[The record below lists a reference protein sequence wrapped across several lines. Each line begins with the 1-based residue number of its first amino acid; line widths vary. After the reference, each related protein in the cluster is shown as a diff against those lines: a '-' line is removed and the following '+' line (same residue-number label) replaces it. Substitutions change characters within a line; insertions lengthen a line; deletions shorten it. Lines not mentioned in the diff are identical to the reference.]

1 MLFIIMYK
9 NVKNP
14 YVYYY
19 SNENLK
25 EYNLIS
31 WAFYRIKFCIF
42 FEVFRRYYSKR
53 FLRLLSDWLK
63 EKMLQAYFNKVLKE
77 EISPGLISAVSPAKQ
92 PKQLLQQN
100 LPEPLKLLG
109 QKAIQYPQR
118 NRFQL
123 PVDENV
129 TLMRLHPILGT
140 TSLPHS

>member
-1 MLFIIMYK
+1 
-9 NVKNP
+9 
-14 YVYYY
+14 
-19 SNENLK
+19 
-25 EYNLIS
+25 
-31 WAFYRIKFCIF
+31 
-42 FEVFRRYYSKR
+42 
-53 FLRLLSDWLK
+53 
-63 EKMLQAYFNKVLKE
+63 MLQAYFNKVLKE